1 MNDEEFRR
9 EYEQRLPDFE
19 RITDEIANSLQY
31 GLSEKKIQVD
41 AVRGRVKEFDS
52 FMEKIRRKNL
62 QNPFQEIN
70 DIVGIR
76 VICLYRDDIEKI
88 QNIVCDA
95 FAVIS
100 DDDKTDSTES
110 DRFGYAGSHIIAR
123 LDNKQNASLPPNL
136 HNLRFEIQIRTIA
149 QHAWASIS
157 HHLFYKKSDKTPK
170 DLHAI
175 SALFYVA
182 DSHFLLLRNEQSH
195 REQIQ

>member
-52 FMEKIRRKNL
+52 FMRKIRSKNL

-76 VICLYRDDIEKI
+76 VVCLYRDDIEKI
-88 QNIVCDA
+88 KNIIRET
-95 FAVIS
+95 FEVIS
-100 DDDKTDSTES
+100 DEDKPES
-110 DRFGYAGSHIIAR
+110 RDVDRFGYSGSHIIAK
-123 LDNKQNASLPPNL
+123 LGNEQNASL
-136 HNLRFEIQIRTIA
+136 
-149 QHAWASIS
+149 
-157 HHLFYKKSDKTPK
+157 
-170 DLHAI
+170 
-175 SALFYVA
+175 
-182 DSHFLLLRNEQSH
+182 
-195 REQIQ
+195 